1 MNRPKTR
8 QATLYRFVPGT
19 GESHEEMF
27 DAFSRYVGLRALD
40 ERHADIEFIEV
51 AGVPAIWIGIQDEE
65 KRAEWLGD
73 AAVTTGL
80 DLSYRE
86 RRAGGLL
93 LLGIDGTAYALSFG
107 NGYLLI
113 PDELKDER
121 FGLSFLIR
129 RLDSGQVQELVRRRA
144 NARGRTDTT
153 MVAAGAP
160 VWMLGV
166 AENVEIIRRI
176 GGRAKDLK
184 VTFTAAGDRGVNVE
198 GAGGLKMRFG
208 VEPGALVSDIREC
221 ARVCREERPDSTL
234 EFIEYI
240 QPVADAALES
250 VLDGELE
257 KALAGAV
264 TDAEE
269 PLVPVVPPSMLEFF
283 GRAHSLTLKIGYGR
297 RDPVPSLELSDIL
310 RAARSQRAGERVK
323 ALRSGRIYL
332 NADAR
337 GEDVLGSAR
346 ADKWLEANV
355 SVGTRRFFLLDGEWF
370 EIGADYVRASRD
382 AIAPLFTTV
391 PSVTLLPWSL
401 SRGCTEND
409 YNRYV
414 AARSGGRLLCLDRNQ
429 TVRDPLGIRSS
440 LEICDL
446 LGPDNELIHV
456 KRAKGSA
463 PLSHLFSQ
471 GLNSAQSLIAGPA
484 VVRDQFIDSV
494 ASVPHG
500 RTLPRDF
507 KPAKVVYAILLENG
521 KALTPGTLFPF
532 SQATL
537 AHAARILNTY
547 GIKVEVIGIPAAP

>member
-1 MNRPKTR
+1 MNRPNTR
-8 QATLYRFVPGT
+8 LATLYRFVPGV
-19 GESHEEMF
+19 GDSHEEMF
-27 DAFSRYVGLRALD
+27 DAFSQYVGLRALD
-40 ERHADIEFIEV
+40 ERHADVEFIER

-93 LLGIDGTAYALSFG
+93 MLGIDGTAYALSFG

-129 RLDSGQVQELVRRRA
+129 RLDSAQVQELVRRRA
-144 NARGRTDTT
+144 SARGRTDTT
-153 MVAAGAP
+153 LVAAGAP

-198 GAGGLKMRFG
+198 GGGGLKMRFG
-208 VEPGALVSDIREC
+208 VEPDALVSDIREC
-221 ARVCREERPDSTL
+221 ARVCRDEQPDPTL

-240 QPVADAALES
+240 QPVGDTALKGA
-250 VLDGELE
+250 LDGELE
-257 KALAGAV
+257 KVLAGAAA
-264 TDAEE
+264 DAAER
-269 PLVPVVPPSMLEFF
+269 LVPVVPTSVLEFF
-283 GRAHSLTLKIGYGR
+283 GQAHSLTVKIGYGR
-297 RDPVPSLELSDIL
+297 TAPVPSLELDDIL

-332 NADAR
+332 NADTR
-337 GEDVLGSAR
+337 GEDVLGCAR

-355 SVGTRRFFLLDGEWF
+355 SLDTRRFFLMDGEWF

-382 AIAPLFTTV
+382 AIEPLFATT
-391 PSVTLLPWSL
+391 PSIALPPWSL
-401 SRGCTEND
+401 STGCAERD
-409 YNRYV
+409 YNQYV
-414 AARSGGRLLCLDRNQ
+414 AARSGGRVLCLDRNQ
-429 TVRDPLGIRSS
+429 TVRNPLGAGSS

-446 LGPDNELIHV
+446 LGPDNELIHI
-456 KRAKGSA
+456 KKAKGSA

-484 VVRDQFIDSV
+484 VVREQFIQSV
-494 ASVPHG
+494 ASVTRG
-500 RTLPRDF
+500 RRLPGDF
-507 KPAKVVYAILLENG
+507 KPTKVVYAILLESG
-521 KALTPGTLFPF
+521 KALSPSTLFPF

-547 GIKVEVIGIPAAP
+547 GITVEVIGIPAAL

>member
-1 MNRPKTR
+1 M
-8 QATLYRFVPGT
+8 
-19 GESHEEMF
+19 
-27 DAFSRYVGLRALD
+27 
-40 ERHADIEFIEV
+40 
-51 AGVPAIWIGIQDEE
+51 
-65 KRAEWLGD
+65 
-73 AAVTTGL
+73 TGL

-86 RRAGGLL
+86 RRASGLL

-107 NGYLLI
+107 NGYLLM

-153 MVAAGAP
+153 VVAAGAP
-160 VWMLGV
+160 VWMLGI

-198 GAGGLKMRFG
+198 GAGGLRMRFG

-221 ARVCREERPDSTL
+221 ARVCREERPDPTL

-240 QPVADAALES
+240 QPVADATLKA

-257 KALAGAV
+257 KILAGTAS
-264 TDAEE
+264 DAGER
-269 PLVPVVPPSMLEFF
+269 LVPVVPASMLEHF
-283 GRAHSLTLKIGYGR
+283 GQAHSLTVKVGYGHPA
-297 RDPVPSLELSDIL
+297 PVPSLELGEIL

-323 ALRSGRIYL
+323 ALRSGQICL
-332 NADAR
+332 NADAH
-337 GEDVLGSAR
+337 GKDILGHAR

-355 SVGTRRFFLLDGEWF
+355 SVGTRRFFLMDGEWS

-382 AIAPLFTTV
+382 AIAPLFAAV
-391 PSVTLLPWSL
+391 PGVTLLPWSL
-401 SRGCTEND
+401 SRGCTERD
-409 YNRYV
+409 YNQYA

-484 VVRDQFIDSV
+484 VVREQFIESV

-500 RTLPRDF
+500 RALPRDF

-521 KALTPGTLFPF
+521 KTLTPDTLFPF

>member
-1 MNRPKTR
+1 
-8 QATLYRFVPGT
+8 
-19 GESHEEMF
+19 MF
-27 DAFSRYVGLRALD
+27 DAFSQYVSLRSLD
-40 ERHADIEFIEV
+40 ERHADVEFIEV

-65 KRAEWLGD
+65 KKAEWLRD

-80 DLSYRE
+80 DLSYSE

-107 NGYLLI
+107 NGHLLI

-129 RLDSGQVQELVRRRA
+129 RLDSDQVQELVRRRA

-153 MVAAGAP
+153 MVAVGAP

-208 VEPGALVSDIREC
+208 VEPDALVSDIREC
-221 ARVCREERPDSTL
+221 ARVCREEQPEAAL
-234 EFIEYI
+234 EFIEHVM
-240 QPVADAALES
+240 PVGDATLKG
-250 VLDGELE
+250 VLNGELE
-257 KALAGAV
+257 KLLSGTAADAG
-264 TDAEE
+264 ER
-269 PLVPVVPPSMLEFF
+269 LVPVVPTSMLEYF
-283 GRAHSLTLKIGYGR
+283 GQAHSLTVKIGYGR
-297 RDPVPSLELSDIL
+297 PVPVPSLELDDIL
-310 RAARSQRAGERVK
+310 RAARSQRSGERVK
-323 ALRSGRIYL
+323 ALRGGRIYL

-337 GEDVLGSAR
+337 GEDVLGGAR
-346 ADKWLEANV
+346 ADKWLEANI
-355 SVGTRRFFLLDGEWF
+355 SVDARRFFLMDGEWF
-370 EIGADYVRASRD
+370 EIGADYVRTSRD
-382 AIAPLFTTV
+382 AITPLFAVV
-391 PSVTLLPWSL
+391 PSVILLPWSL
-401 SRGCTEND
+401 PTGRTEND

-471 GLNSAQSLIAGPA
+471 GLNSAQGLIAGPA
-484 VVRDQFIDSV
+484 IVRDQFVDCV

-500 RTLPRDF
+500 RVLPRDF
-507 KPAKVVYAILLENG
+507 KPAKVIYAILLENG
-521 KALTPGTLFPF
+521 KQLTPDTLFPF

-537 AHAARILNTY
+537 AHAARILHTY
-547 GIKVEVIGIPAAP
+547 GITVEVAGVPGAP

>member
-1 MNRPKTR
+1 
-8 QATLYRFVPGT
+8 
-19 GESHEEMF
+19 MF
-27 DAFSRYVGLRALD
+27 DAFSQYVSLRALD
-40 ERHADIEFIEV
+40 ERHADVEFIER

-65 KRAEWLGD
+65 KKAEWLGD

-80 DLSYRE
+80 DLSYSE

-129 RLDSGQVQELVRRRA
+129 RLDSAQVQELVRRRA

-153 MVAAGAP
+153 LVAAGAP

-198 GAGGLKMRFG
+198 GGGGLKMRFG
-208 VEPGALVSDIREC
+208 VEPDALVSDIREC
-221 ARVCREERPDSTL
+221 ARVCREERPDPTL

-240 QPVADAALES
+240 QPVGDAALKD

-257 KALAGAV
+257 KVLAGDS
-264 TDAEE
+264 TDAGER
-269 PLVPVVPPSMLEFF
+269 LVPVVPTSMLELF
-283 GRAHSLTLKIGYGR
+283 GQAHSLTVKIGYSR
-297 RDPVPSLELSDIL
+297 SAPVPSLELDDIL
-310 RAARSQRAGERVK
+310 RAARCSQRAGERVK
-323 ALRSGRIYL
+323 ALRSGRVYL
-332 NADAR
+332 NADGR

-346 ADKWLEANV
+346 ADKWLEATL
-355 SVGTRRFFLLDGEWF
+355 SLDTRRFFLMDGEWF

-382 AIAPLFTTV
+382 AIVPLFATT
-391 PSVTLLPWSL
+391 PSIALLPWSL
-401 SRGCTEND
+401 SRGCAERD
-409 YNRYV
+409 YNQYV
-414 AARSGGRLLCLDRNQ
+414 AARSNGRLLCLDRNQ
-429 TVRDPLGIRSS
+429 TVRNPLGIGSS

-446 LGPDNELIHV
+446 LGPENELIHV

-484 VVRDQFIDSV
+484 VVREQFIESV

-500 RTLPRDF
+500 RPLPRDF
-507 KPAKVVYAILLENG
+507 KPVKVVYAILLENG
-521 KALTPGTLFPF
+521 KALTADTLFPF

-537 AHAARILNTY
+537 AHAARILNIY

>member
-8 QATLYRFVPGT
+8 SATLYRFVPGV

-27 DAFSRYVGLRALD
+27 DAFTRYVGLRALD
-40 ERHADIEFIEV
+40 ERHADVEFIEV
-51 AGVPAIWIGIQDEE
+51 AGIPAIWIGIQDEE
-65 KRAEWLGD
+65 KKAEWLGD
-73 AAVTTGL
+73 AAVITGL
-80 DLSYRE
+80 DLSYSE

-129 RLDSGQVQELVRRRA
+129 RLDSDQVQELVRRRP
-144 NARGRTDTT
+144 NARGRTDITW
-153 MVAAGAP
+153 VAAGAP

-184 VTFTAAGDRGVNVE
+184 VTFIATGDRGVNVE

-208 VEPGALVSDIREC
+208 VEPDALVSDIREC
-221 ARVCREERPDSTL
+221 ARVCREERPDPTL

-240 QPVADAALES
+240 QPVGDAALRGM
-250 VLDGELE
+250 LDGELE
-257 KALAGAV
+257 KLLAGAV
-264 TDAEE
+264 TDAGER
-269 PLVPVVPPSMLEFF
+269 LVPVVPASVLEFF
-283 GRAHSLTLKIGYGR
+283 GQAHSLTVKIGYAR
-297 RDPVPSLELSDIL
+297 PAPVPPLDLEDIL
-310 RAARSQRAGERVK
+310 RAARSQCAGERVK
-323 ALRSGRIYL
+323 ALRGGRISL

-337 GEDVLGSAR
+337 GEDVLGGAR

-355 SVGTRRFFLLDGEWF
+355 SAGTRRFFLMDGDWF

-382 AIAPLFTTV
+382 AITPLFAAA
-391 PSVTLLPWSL
+391 PSVTLPPWSL
-401 SRGCTEND
+401 SRGRAEND

-429 TVRDPLGIRSS
+429 TVRNPLGIGSS

-446 LGPDNELIHV
+446 LGPENELIHV

-471 GLNSAQSLIAGPA
+471 GLNSAQSLITGPA
-484 VVRDQFIDSV
+484 VVRQQFIESV

-507 KPAKVVYAILLENG
+507 KPAKVVYAILLDNG
-521 KALTPGTLFPF
+521 KALTPDTLFPF

-547 GIKVEVIGIPAAP
+547 GIRVEVIGVPAGP